1 MSAQFDLVVCF
12 IGSAACNPTIE
23 AMMTQFWDPRFFFPQ
38 WNQHLIDTLL
48 VQQEN
53 LKKAGK
59 NRQICILVDDVILN
73 SQAVE
78 QLSHMALRGRHFN
91 ISLCMAAVSYTSLPK
106 RVRRS
111 LDILFCFSCSMH
123 GDRKILMWEYA
134 NNANVADFMLK
145 NLGDHECLVL
155 ETNRRRQ
162 DLMIWKAALLT
173 PADFP
178 GRNTL
183 CISHD
188 ELRKRAS
195 RAKLSERQ
203 SVGRSTEMCA
213 APYNTKFSERDQA
226 TPALCKKEPILPS
239 LSPENDDGG
248 PQ

>member
-1 MSAQFDLVVCF
+1 MSGTFDLVVCF

-23 AMMTQFWDPRFFFPQ
+23 AMMQRFWDPRFFFAT
-38 WNQHLIDTLL
+38 WNQHLIDKLL
-48 VQQEN
+48 EQQER
-53 LKKAGK
+53 LKKEGRP
-59 NRQICILVDDVILN
+59 RQVCILVDDVILN
-73 SQAVE
+73 SNAEE

-134 NNANVADFMLK
+134 NNANMASFMLK

-162 DLMIWKAALLT
+162 DLKVWRAGLLT
-173 PADFP
+173 PADFQST
-178 GRNTL
+178 G

-188 ELRKRAS
+188 ELRRRAS
-195 RAKLSERQ
+195 RGKPSGRQLAARSEEKCGSAYSTQ
-203 SVGRSTEMCA
+203 SEGRANVASFEEQ
-213 APYNTKFSERDQA
+213 SE
-226 TPALCKKEPILPS
+226 PALPFSHRET
-239 LSPENDDGG
+239 DDEGLE
-248 PQ
+248 